1 MVSTEYSGRRVRQL
15 FYLLVNISKE
25 QRKKPKHGDARMQD
39 RLLRIESGIS
49 QLMVNQKQEYDQ
61 LKELDEKI
69 ITDMELTKEEMRS
82 VEKEI
87 QTLEERLS
95 KMKNLPEDQANSLK
109 RRISRMKTQVQT
121 MKD

>member
-1 MVSTEYSGRRVRQL
+1 MVSLEYSGRRIRQF

-25 QRKKPKHGDARMQD
+25 QRKKPKPVDAKMQD

-49 QLMVNQKQEYDQ
+49 QLIVNQKQEYDH

-87 QTLEERLS
+87 QALEERLT
-95 KMKNLPEDQANSLK
+95 KIKNLPEDQANSLR
-109 RRISRMKTQVQT
+109 RRISRMKTQVK